1 MAALM
6 WFTRF
11 SRRIGP
17 FCSIFRNVP
26 ENAQNTCKSDER
38 TFSAYSYRFP
48 AQPNV
53 IPANRYVSTSTAN
66 CCKVEPE
73 ATADSEAANG
83 DAEVEETSEPLKRK
97 KVTLHPPETSI
108 LYLESKAYKD
118 TYGNDPVWTNYR
130 RNFKGQFPPPK
141 TRATCIRAGQIFTGN
156 PCPICRDE
164 YLVVHHTNV
173 KLLQQFISPYTGE
186 IMKPI
191 KTGVCRK
198 KQYELDLEILK
209 AKDLGLLKYQ
219 VPFRHYNYGDYY
231 PQLRRVKKGAEPESQ
246 EVVL

>member
-1 MAALM
+1 M
-6 WFTRF
+6 
-11 SRRIGP
+11 
-17 FCSIFRNVP
+17 
-26 ENAQNTCKSDER
+26 ER
-38 TFSAYSYRFP
+38 TSDTYLHELK
-48 AQPNV
+48 
-53 IPANRYVSTSTAN
+53 NRASN

-83 DAEVEETSEPLKRK
+83 DAEVEETSEPLKHK

-130 RNFKGQFPPPK
+130 RNFKGQFPPPR
-141 TRATCIRAGQIFTGN
+141 TRETCIRAGQIFTGN

-186 IMKPI
+186 VMKPI
-191 KTGVCRK
+191 KT
-198 KQYELDLEILK
+198 
-209 AKDLGLLKYQ
+209 GLLKYQ
-219 VPFRHYNYGDYY
+219 VPFRHYNYEDYY
-231 PQLRRVKKGAEPESQ
+231 PQLRRVKKEAEPKSQ
-246 EVVL
+246 